1 MSVYK
6 IVDRTS
12 AELIYIGQT
21 SDFEIR
27 KEWHYCDYEIKKE
40 SDLYRYIRNNGGWDN
55 MEFSILATEINCK
68 MRLRIENT
76 LQIELHPMFYWICNR
91 KDIPNKIVS
100 DEIPTRKRSKRRKK
114 GYLYVPGKVLD
125 LPEVG

>member
-1 MSVYK
+1 M
-6 IVDRTS
+6 
-12 AELIYIGQT
+12 
-21 SDFEIR
+21 
-27 KEWHYCDYEIKKE
+27 
-40 SDLYRYIRNNGGWDN
+40 
-55 MEFSILATEINCK
+55 NCK

-100 DEIPTRKRSKRRKK
+100 DEIPTRNRRKRRKK